1 MWFAPKLPK
10 VYAGK
15 TFWRGYLGDLPEQK
29 SIPVQSSIKKAEAKF
44 AGDNPWLITTQIV
57 RRDPGVWTKS
67 PPDNI
72 PPGYYPRPDIIPA
85 RTLSPLVAKFC
96 AKIFMD
102 PDIAFYHDA
111 RCVMWPLFYVIL
123 QHGVEAI

>member
-1 MWFAPKLPK
+1 MPIFN
-10 VYAGK
+10 
-15 TFWRGYLGDLPEQK
+15 T
-29 SIPVQSSIKKAEAKF
+29 SSVKRWENSKKK
-44 AGDNPWLITTQIV
+44 
-57 RRDPGVWTKS
+57 GVWTKS

-72 PPGYYPRPDIIPA
+72 PPGHYPRPDIIPA

-111 RCVMWPLFYVIL
+111 CCVM
-123 QHGVEAI
+123 